1 MLRIRRRFPVYP
13 FCQVMP
19 FHLWPVN
26 ATDEPVKLIRCE
38 MPCGITFP
46 GPAEASPVQS
56 SGTQPYTM
64 FVPPENF
71 YPGAGFVGKDK
82 SSSVMPCCVK
92 FVLNV
97 LGQGV
102 DTGTH
107 IDGFHGQPD
116 VIRCQHGEA
125 P

>member
-1 MLRIRRRFPVYP
+1 MWH
-13 FCQVMP
+13 
-19 FHLWPVN
+19 HL
-26 ATDEPVKLIRCE
+26 
-38 MPCGITFP
+38 
-46 GPAEASPVQS
+46 SPVQS